1 MKKLLENPRLALAIR
16 AVHLAGEVIKQGYGQ
31 MVEIQQKSVGDL
43 FSAVDIEAERVVLA
57 LIKREDPWSE
67 IIAEE
72 SAPVVNGSSSR
83 WIADCLDGSV
93 GFLFKVGRDKPAVL
107 IAHQENGV
115 TDVAVIYLP
124 LTDELFFGLKDE
136 GAWKGD
142 GSKLHV
148 DASWVLRDSWI
159 EMNQY
164 GDSSLETDIFTRLR
178 TTLRSAR
185 GAKLVTSQA
194 PHSSIAM
201 RMLDGT
207 MRLAAVIHD
216 NNPKKVKQECWDV
229 VAVKLIVEEAGGVV
243 VDFAANE
250 YDIFKA
256 KPFIVASSLALAREI
271 IDAYK
276 EGTIYKVI

>member
-1 MKKLLENPRLALAIR
+1 
-16 AVHLAGEVIKQGYGQ
+16 
-31 MVEIQQKSVGDL
+31 
-43 FSAVDIEAERVVLA
+43 
-57 LIKREDPWSE
+57 
-67 IIAEE
+67 
-72 SAPVVNGSSSR
+72 
-83 WIADCLDGSV
+83 
-93 GFLFKVGRDKPAVL
+93 
-107 IAHQENGV
+107 
-115 TDVAVIYLP
+115 
-124 LTDELFFGLKDE
+124 
-136 GAWKGD
+136 
-142 GSKLHV
+142 
-148 DASWVLRDSWI
+148 
-159 EMNQY
+159 MNQY
-164 GDSSLETDIFTRLR
+164 GDSSLETDIFARLR
-178 TTLRSAR
+178 ITLRSAQ

-229 VAVKLIVEEAGGVV
+229 AAVQLIVEEAGGVV

-256 KPFIVASSLALAREI
+256 KPFIVASSLALAYEI